1 MLSDPGTNQIVFEL
15 QLIVLESIETILQLL
30 SGLSHHVKQ
39 ILQNFNKLE
48 VPVEQLKRIHDDATE
63 GSDGTSEPNSYERN
77 VSRQNKSSAFSC
89 SSNHDIVLQ

>member
-39 ILQNFNKLE
+39 IL
-48 VPVEQLKRIHDDATE
+48 
-63 GSDGTSEPNSYERN
+63 
-77 VSRQNKSSAFSC
+77 
-89 SSNHDIVLQ
+89 